1 MVSIYQNQKEGRLE
15 IKPNVKTNNR
25 TDIIKISE
33 RGNYLTLIMLALYFE
48 KIKSKNAEKHCY
60 INIHKPSHQKRFS
73 LDFHGAVT
81 SFHVIIDLYLPT
93 LTVRSSVIS
102 KAL

>member
-1 MVSIYQNQKEGRLE
+1 MPK
-15 IKPNVKTNNR
+15 
-25 TDIIKISE
+25 
-33 RGNYLTLIMLALYFE
+33 
-48 KIKSKNAEKHCY
+48 KHCY
-60 INIHKPSHQKRFS
+60 INIYKPPHQKRFS